1 MELKKD
7 GFFNQIVKG
16 ICASEHGRTDLRV
29 GRQRFLVCA
38 APVQTRLS
46 LDQGSRIW
54 IPTGAAMRTSFH
66 HLVNR

>member
-1 MELKKD
+1 MELEKD

-29 GRQRFLVCA
+29 GRQRSSCA

-54 IPTGAAMRTSFH
+54 IRTGAAMRTSFH